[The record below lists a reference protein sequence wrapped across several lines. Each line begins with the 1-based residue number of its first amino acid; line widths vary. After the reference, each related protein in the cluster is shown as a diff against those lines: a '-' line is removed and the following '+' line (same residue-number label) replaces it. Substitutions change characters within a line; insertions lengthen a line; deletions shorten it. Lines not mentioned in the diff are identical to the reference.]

1 MQCNCIRL
9 THDVEE
15 GILDQRRVGGHLK
28 HGHDD
33 NQEDDIQIMYES
45 HLALVQT
52 NICLLGELYL
62 QFPIVRFLKDDL
74 ESCVAAVSLAAV
86 GEKVRILVLANP
98 LQPGNLRQTRHY
110 VKSYF

>member
-15 GILDQRRVGGHLK
+15 GILDQRRVGGHLE

-45 HLALVQT
+45 HLALVKT

-62 QFPIVRFLKDDL
+62 QFPIVRLLKDDL
-74 ESCVAAVSLAAV
+74 EPRVTAVSLAAV

-98 LQPGNLRQTRHY
+98 LQPGNLRQTRH
-110 VKSYF
+110 

>member
-15 GILDQRRVGGHLK
+15 GILDQRRVGGHLE

-33 NQEDDIQIMYES
+33 NQEDDIFMYES
-45 HLALVQT
+45 HLALVKT

-74 ESCVAAVSLAAV
+74 ESRVAAVSLAAV